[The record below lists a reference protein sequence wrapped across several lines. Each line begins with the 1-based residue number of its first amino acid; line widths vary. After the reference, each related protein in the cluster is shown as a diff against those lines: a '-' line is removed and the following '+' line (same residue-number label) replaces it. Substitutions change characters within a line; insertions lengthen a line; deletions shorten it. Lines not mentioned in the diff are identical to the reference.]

1 MAGDTFQKFKSSF
14 NRGVATISVKA
25 SSSLEK
31 VKIKT
36 HIESIEKEI
45 EHLISEIGEKA
56 YEIWETNDSDFSV
69 LGEKCFVVKQ
79 KKDEIIQLNEAYNS
93 IDERDGQILGTSVNE
108 ENHEV
113 KETAPISN
121 ESITCPNCGS
131 VYIQSVKFCKK
142 CGQKLKD

>member
-1 MAGDTFQKFKSSF
+1 MAGDAFQKFKTSF
-14 NRGVATISVKA
+14 NRGVATISVKT

-45 EHLISEIGEKA
+45 EHLLSEIGENA
-56 YEIWETNDSDFSV
+56 YEIWEKNDMNYSV
-69 LGEKCFVVKQ
+69 LAEKCSFVKQ

-93 IDERDGQILGTSVNE
+93 IDERDGQILGTSSNE

-113 KETAPISN
+113 KEEVTITN
-121 ESITCPNCGS
+121 DSITCPNCGS
-131 VYIQSVKFCKK
+131 TYIQSVKFCKK

>member
-14 NRGVATISVKA
+14 NRGVATISVKT

-113 KETAPISN
+113 KETTPISN

-142 CGQKLKD
+142 CGQRLKD

>member
-1 MAGDTFQKFKSSF
+1 MAGNAFQKFKSSF
-14 NRGVATISVKA
+14 NRGVATISVKT

-56 YEIWETNDSDFSV
+56 YEIWETNDNDFSV
-69 LGEKCFVVKQ
+69 LGEKCLVVKQ

>member
-1 MAGDTFQKFKSSF
+1 MAGDAFQKFKSSF
-14 NRGVATISVKA
+14 NRGVATISVKT

-45 EHLISEIGEKA
+45 EHLISEIGENA
-56 YEIWETNDSDFSV
+56 YEIWETNDNDFSV
-69 LGEKCFVVKQ
+69 LGEKCLVVKQ

>member
-14 NRGVATISVKA
+14 NRGVATISVKT

>member
-1 MAGDTFQKFKSSF
+1 MAGNTFQKFKSSF
-14 NRGVATISVKA
+14 NRGVATISVKT

>member
-14 NRGVATISVKA
+14 NRGVATISVKT

-36 HIESIEKEI
+36 HIESINKEI
-45 EHLISEIGEKA
+45 EHLMSDIGKTA
-56 YEIWETNDSDFSV
+56 YEIWEKEDMDFLV
-69 LGEKCFVVKQ
+69 LNEKCLIVKQ
-79 KKDEIIQLNEAYNS
+79 KKEEIIQLNETYDS
-93 IDERDGQILGTSVNE
+93 IDERDGQILGTAPNE

-113 KETAPISN
+113 KEVDPVPAD
-121 ESITCPNCGS
+121 SITCPNCGS

>member
-1 MAGDTFQKFKSSF
+1 MAGDAFQKFKSSF
-14 NRGVATISVKA
+14 NRGVATISVKT

-31 VKIKT
+31 VRIKT

-56 YEIWETNDSDFSV
+56 YEIWEANDNDFSV
-69 LGEKCFVVKQ
+69 LCEKCSVVKQ
-79 KKDEIIQLNEAYNS
+79 KKDEIVQLNEAYNS
-93 IDERDGQILGTSVNE
+93 IDERDGQILGSLVNE

-113 KETAPISN
+113 KETAPVSN